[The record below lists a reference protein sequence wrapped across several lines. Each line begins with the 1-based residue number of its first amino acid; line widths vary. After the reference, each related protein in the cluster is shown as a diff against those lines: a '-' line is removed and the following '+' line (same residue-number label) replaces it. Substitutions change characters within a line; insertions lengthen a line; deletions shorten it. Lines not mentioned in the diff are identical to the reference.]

1 MESPNPE
8 IQLTFDEVD
17 LGSTPKNLCHTAP
30 YVWIVMLAGHD
41 GCCVDA
47 AYHSRGEAPLKFND
61 LLAEMSQIDN
71 IKWVFQAT
79 GCRLTR
85 IEGDEAVDAI
95 SAAMSRYFETGNA
108 VDGTSDIEI
117 RRDVDFIVR
126 AAFSDSVCRFT
137 LHKDHT
143 LSFC

>member
-1 MESPNPE
+1 MDTQNPKIE
-8 IQLTFDEVD
+8 LKFDEVN
-17 LGSTPKNLCHTAP
+17 LGKSPIELCHTAP
-30 YVWIVMLAGHD
+30 YVWLVMLSGHD

-47 AYHSRGEAPLKFND
+47 DYHSRGEASEKFRN
-61 LLAEMSQIDN
+61 LLDEMSEIDN
-71 IKWVFQAT
+71 IKWVFEAKE
-79 GCRLTR
+79 CRLTG
-85 IEGDEAVDAI
+85 IGGDEAVAAI

-137 LHKDHT
+137 LHKDRS

>member
-1 MESPNPE
+1 MESQNPE
-8 IQLTFDEVD
+8 IQLTFDEVN

-47 AYHSRGEAPLKFND
+47 AYHSRDEAPAKLKE
-61 LLAEMSQIDN
+61 LLDEMSEIDN
-71 IKWVFQAT
+71 VKWLFQAT
-79 GCRLTR
+79 GCRLTG
-85 IEGDEAVDAI
+85 IAGDEAVDAI

-117 RRDVDFIVR
+117 RRDVDFVVR
-126 AAFSDSVCRFT
+126 TAFSDDVSRFT
-137 LHKDHT
+137 LHKDHS

>member
-1 MESPNPE
+1 MESQNPE
-8 IQLTFDEVD
+8 IQLTFDEVE
-17 LGSTPKNLCHTAP
+17 LGKSSKQLCHTAP

-47 AYHSRGEAPLKFND
+47 AYHSRDEAPAKLKE
-61 LLAEMSQIDN
+61 LLDEMSEIDN
-71 IKWVFQAT
+71 VKWLFQAT
-79 GCRLTR
+79 GCRLTG
-85 IEGDEAVDAI
+85 IAGDEAVDAI

-137 LHKDHT
+137 LHKDRS

>member
-1 MESPNPE
+1 MESQHPV

-17 LGSTPKNLCHTAP
+17 LGKSPKNLCHTTP
-30 YVWIVMLAGHD
+30 YVWIVILAGHD

-47 AYHSRGEAPLKFND
+47 AYHSRNEAPSKFND

-79 GCRLTR
+79 DCQLTD
-85 IEGDEAVDAI
+85 ICGDEAVDAI

-108 VDGTSDIEI
+108 VDGTSGITI
-117 RRDVDFIVR
+117 PRAVDFIVR
-126 AAFSDSVCRFT
+126 AAFSDSISRFT
-137 LHKDHT
+137 LHTDKSI
-143 LSFC
+143 SFC

>member
-1 MESPNPE
+1 MDTQNPKIE
-8 IQLTFDEVD
+8 LKFDEVN
-17 LGSTPKNLCHTAP
+17 LGKSPIELCHTAP
-30 YVWIVMLAGHD
+30 YVWLVMLSGHD

-79 GCRLTR
+79 GCRLTD
-85 IEGDEAVDAI
+85 IAGDEAVDAI

-117 RRDVDFIVR
+117 RRDVDFIVS

-137 LHKDHT
+137 LHKDRS